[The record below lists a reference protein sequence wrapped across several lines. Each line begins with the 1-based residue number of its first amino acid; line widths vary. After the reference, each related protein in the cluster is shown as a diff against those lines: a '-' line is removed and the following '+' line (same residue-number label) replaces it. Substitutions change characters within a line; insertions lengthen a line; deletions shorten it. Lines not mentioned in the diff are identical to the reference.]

1 MTAPPIFPERK
12 RRSPIAAIECKSD
25 RGVFD
30 SSALRQFR
38 GYYPQGRNYLVTPS
52 GDPAYVR
59 RYGELEVT
67 VCTPA
72 ELRGYFGAT

>member
-1 MTAPPIFPERK
+1 MIERPIWKERILTAWGEAPIVWLSGV
-12 RRSPIAAIECKSD
+12 RRSGKTTLAH
-25 RGVFD
+25 
-30 SSALRQFR
+30 
-38 GYYPQGRNYLVTPS
+38 GRNYLVTPS

-72 ELRGYFGAT
+72 ELRE